1 MCFEYFLGIWTFAM
15 VIIGFCYLIAKS
27 IKTENKLMM
36 SKLENAKLKDENSAL
51 KEVIRKQQ
59 IIINANEQ

>member
-1 MCFEYFLGIWTFAM
+1 MCIEYFLGMLFFAI
-15 VIIGFCYLIAKS
+15 VLTIFCYLTADG

>member
-1 MCFEYFLGIWTFAM
+1 MCIEYFLGILTFAM
-15 VIIGFCYLIAKS
+15 VIIGFCYLIEKN
-27 IKTENKLMM
+27 IKRDTELMM
-36 SKLENAKLKDENSAL
+36 SKKENAELKDENMAL

>member
-1 MCFEYFLGIWTFAM
+1 MCIEYFLGIWIFAM

-27 IKTENKLMM
+27 IKTDTELML
-36 SKLENAKLKDENSAL
+36 SKIEIAELKDENSAL